1 MYTKNKVEYTATPPK
16 ERHHINHEEEHHHH
30 EHYNHEASD
39 RKRRML
45 SFFWWF
51 MVITLIIIISS
62 ICVKCFC
69 GRSDSSSPSIVD
81 DAVSQSVPI
90 VEPDGFFS
98 GLYD

>member
-1 MYTKNKVEYTATPPK
+1 MYTKNKVDRTASPQK
-16 ERHHINHEEEHHHH
+16 ERHHIHHEGEYHLPHSNHEESE
-30 EHYNHEASD
+30 

-51 MVITLIIIISS
+51 VIITIIIIISS
-62 ICVKCFC
+62 ICFKCVY

-81 DAVSQSVPI
+81 DTMSASIPVVDT
-90 VEPDGFFS
+90 DGFFS